1 MKYVLLIHQGTA
13 PLPGSDAWNALS
25 PAEQKAI
32 YADYAELGK
41 SPGVEIGLPMG
52 QPGAARTV
60 QVLNGKP
67 HVKNGTYQTEGAG
80 GYLVF
85 EAENIEAA
93 VTLAARIPS
102 ARLGGAVEV
111 RPAERAHPESNQSQ
125 GDQER

>member
-1 MKYVLLIHQGTA
+1 M
-13 PLPGSDAWNALS
+13 
-25 PAEQKAI
+25 
-32 YADYAELGK
+32 
-41 SPGVEIGLPMG
+41 GL
-52 QPGAARTV
+52 PGAARTV
-60 QVLNGKP
+60 RVPNGKP